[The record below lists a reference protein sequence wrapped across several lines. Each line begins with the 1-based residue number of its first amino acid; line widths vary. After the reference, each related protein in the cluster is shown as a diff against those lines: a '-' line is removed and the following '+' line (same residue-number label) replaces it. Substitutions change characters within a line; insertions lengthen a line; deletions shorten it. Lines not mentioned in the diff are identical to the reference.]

1 LAALPTQPNP
11 GVPPTVRKRVRITGK
26 APAYSNRGRER
37 LSHNVGGRQSVRLT
51 LISTSGS
58 PMHISDKIDEL
69 NTGLIV
75 ISHLQPPS
83 LIIAQ
88 YLII

>member
-1 LAALPTQPNP
+1 M
-11 GVPPTVRKRVRITGK
+11 RITGK

-37 LSHNVGGRQSVRLT
+37 LSHNVRGRQSVRLT
-51 LISTSGS
+51 IISASGS
-58 PMHISDKIDEL
+58 PMHISDEIDEL

-75 ISHLQPPS
+75 ISHLQPLG
-83 LIIAQ
+83 LIVSQ

>member
-1 LAALPTQPNP
+1 LTALPTQLNP
-11 GVPPTVRKRVRITGK
+11 GVSPTVRKRVRITGK

-37 LSHNVGGRQSVRLT
+37 LSHHVGGRQSVRLT
-51 LISTSGS
+51 LISAARL

-75 ISHLQPPS
+75 ISHRQPPDLILTQH
-83 LIIAQ
+83 LII
-88 YLII
+88 

>member
-1 LAALPTQPNP
+1 LAALPRQLIP

-51 LISTSGS
+51 IISASGS
-58 PMHISDKIDEL
+58 PMHISDKIDEF
-69 NTGLIV
+69 NTSLIV
-75 ISHLQPPS
+75 ISHLQPLG
-83 LIIAQ
+83 LIVS
-88 YLII
+88 

>member
-1 LAALPTQPNP
+1 MRTA
-11 GVPPTVRKRVRITGK
+11 GK
-26 APAYSNRGRER
+26 APAYSDRGGER

-51 LISTSGS
+51 LISASGS

-75 ISHLQPPS
+75 ISHLQPPG
-83 LIIAQ
+83 LILA
-88 YLII
+88 